1 MVTEAQKKA
10 MLRYNRKTK
19 SYLLRL
25 RLREDADV
33 INRIESVGNKC
44 DYLRALVRKDIERRA

>member
-10 MLRYNRKTK
+10 MMRYNRKTK

-33 INRIESVGNKC
+33 INRIESVSNKC
-44 DYLRALVRKDIERRA
+44 DYLRALVRKDIRGA

>member
-33 INRIESVGNKC
+33 IKRIESVSNKC
-44 DYLRALVRKDIERRA
+44 DYLRALVRRDIRGA

>member
-33 INRIESVGNKC
+33 INRIESVSNKC
-44 DYLRALVRKDIERRA
+44 DYLRALVRRDIRGA